1 MDQLNSDIAEVVIT
15 KGDSPEESVLDG
27 IEKLGGISK
36 FIDNEDQVFI
46 KFNLR
51 LPFGFPTNTNLDTLK
66 AIIQSCNSAGAK
78 KVYVGGFPIEGITVK
93 AISDSLQLKYYFKNI
108 GAELLFLDNSD
119 LFSQRGLDANKL
131 KAIKKRSFEYIKINN
146 KNYIIPKIIL
156 ESDKL
161 ISINQVNVDPIF
173 KARLSLIN
181 SYSLIPNKYQRIENE
196 LRGGRDYL
204 LKDQYKQ
211 DLASKIIDVYTIK
224 KPSLAVNDL
233 FYILEGAGPFIYKD
247 SNLKKTSIVVIGSD
261 AIAVDTITLKLLN
274 LNPEHDFL
282 LSIAKKRNIGITE
295 LSKIRIIGENLEN
308 IKISIEQCIYKL
320 EDINLR
326 NFSIKMGQICSGCFE
341 HAYHLLNF
349 MKTNMLKDL
358 KYLSHKNSFLI
369 GDNPLKSEKAD
380 GNLLIFGD
388 CAIKSAQNHTIRK
401 KKKKAA
407 KKTKIKENKKVME
420 IPGCPPDIFNSIELL
435 LKLYNKN
442 DIPNLNLIE
451 KLYSFF
457 RPKNLKEKLE
467 RWEAL

>member
-1 MDQLNSDIAEVVIT
+1 MDQLDSDIAKVVIT
-15 KGDSPEESVLDG
+15 KGNSTEKSVLDG

-36 FIDNEDQVFI
+36 FIDNGDQVFI

-66 AIIQSCNSAGAK
+66 AIVQLCNQAGAK
-78 KVYVGGFPIEGITVK
+78 KVYVGGFPMDGITVK
-93 AISDSLQLKYYFKNI
+93 AISDSLQLKDYFKNI
-108 GAELLFLDNSD
+108 GAELVFLDKSN

-131 KAIKKRSFEYIKINN
+131 KTLKKRALEYIKINN
-146 KNYIIPKIIL
+146 KNYLIPKIIL

-173 KARLSLIN
+173 KARLSILN
-181 SYSLIPNKYQRIENE
+181 SYSLVPNKYQKIENE

-224 KPSLAVNDL
+224 KPSLVVNDL

-247 SNLKKTSIVVIGSD
+247 SNLKKTGIVVIGSD

-274 LNPEHDFL
+274 LDPEHDSL
-282 LSIAKKRNIGITE
+282 LSMAKKRNIGITE
-295 LSKIRIIGENLEN
+295 LSKIRLIGENLEN
-308 IKISIEQCIYKL
+308 IKINIEYCIYKL

-349 MKTNMLKDL
+349 MKTNMIKDL
-358 KYLSHKNSFLI
+358 KYLSYKNSFLI
-369 GDNPLKSEKAD
+369 GDNPLKSENVD
-380 GNLLIFGD
+380 NDILIFGD
-388 CAIKSAQNHTIRK
+388 CAIRSTKNHPIRRRLRKSE
-401 KKKKAA
+401 
-407 KKTKIKENKKVME
+407 KKTNTKSNKKVME
-420 IPGCPPDIFNSIELL
+420 LPGCPPDIFNSIELL
-435 LKLYNKN
+435 LKMYNKN
-442 DIPNLNLIE
+442 DIPMLGLFE
-451 KLYSFF
+451 KLYSYY

-467 RWEAL
+467 KWEAL

>member
-1 MDQLNSDIAEVVIT
+1 MDQSDSDITEVVIT

-36 FIDNEDQVFI
+36 FIDDGDQVFI
-46 KFNLR
+46 KINLR

-66 AIIQSCNSAGAK
+66 ALIQSCNSAGAK
-78 KVYVGGFPIEGITVK
+78 KVYIGSFPIEGITIK
-93 AISDSLQLKYYFKNI
+93 AISDSLQLNAYFKNI

-131 KAIKKRSFEYIKINN
+131 KAIKKRSFEYVKINN

-181 SYSLIPNKYQRIENE
+181 SYSLIPNKYQKIENK
-196 LRGGRDYL
+196 LKGGRDYL

-211 DLASKIIDVYTIK
+211 DLASKIIDAYTIK

-247 SNLKKTSIVVIGSD
+247 SNLKKTGIVIIGSD

-274 LNPEHDFL
+274 LDPERNSL
-282 LSIAKKRNIGITE
+282 ISMAKKRNIGITE
-295 LSKIRIIGENLEN
+295 LSKIRLIGENLET
-308 IKISIEQCIYKL
+308 IKINIENCIYKL
-320 EDINLR
+320 EDIKLG
-326 NFSIKMGQICSGCFE
+326 NFTIKMGQTCSGCFE

-349 MKTNMLKDL
+349 MKTNMVKDL
-358 KYLSHKNSFLI
+358 KYLSSKTSFLI
-369 GDNPLKSEKAD
+369 GDNPLKSEEVD
-380 GNLLIFGD
+380 NNILIFGD
-388 CAIKSAQNHTIRK
+388 CAIRSTKDHPIRRRLRKSEKGTN
-401 KKKKAA
+401 
-407 KKTKIKENKKVME
+407 TKSNKKVFE
-420 IPGCPPDIFNSIELL
+420 LYGCPPDIFKSIELL
-435 LKLYNKN
+435 LKMYKKD
-442 DIPNLNLIE
+442 DIPMLSLFE
-451 KLYSFF
+451 KLYSYY
-457 RPKNLKEKLE
+457 RPKNLNEMLEK
-467 RWEAL
+467 WEGL